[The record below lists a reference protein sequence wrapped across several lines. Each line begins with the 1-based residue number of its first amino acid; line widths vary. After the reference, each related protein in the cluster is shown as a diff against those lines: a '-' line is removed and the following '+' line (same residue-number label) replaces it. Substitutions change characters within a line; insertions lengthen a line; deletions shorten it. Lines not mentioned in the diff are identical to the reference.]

1 MAAVNIFKNETDV
14 VSFAAGAVICQEG
27 EPGDTMYVVQQGEVD
42 ILVNG
47 RVMETAGPGGV
58 IGEMALVDASRR
70 SAAAVAK
77 TDCILVPLDE
87 TKFKI
92 VVHNTPF
99 FAIQVMR
106 VMADRLRR
114 MNELV

>member
-1 MAAVNIFKNETDV
+1 
-14 VSFAAGAVICQEG
+14 
-27 EPGDTMYVVQQGEVD
+27 MYVVQAGEVD
-42 ILVNG
+42 ILVG
-47 RVMETAGPGGV
+47 DKRMETSGPGGV
-58 IGEMALVDASRR
+58 IGEMALIDTNHR
-70 SAAAVAK
+70 SATAVAK
-77 TDCILVPLDE
+77 TDCTLVPIDE
-87 TKFKI
+87 TKFKV